1 MQYTMDLVD
10 VSSQEG
16 KGEEDGSD
24 TFATGASNDL
34 KDRKAPEAEH

>member
-16 KGEEDGSD
+16 KGEEDGRD
-24 TFATGASNDL
+24 TFTTGASNDL
-34 KDRKAPEAEH
+34 KDRKAQG